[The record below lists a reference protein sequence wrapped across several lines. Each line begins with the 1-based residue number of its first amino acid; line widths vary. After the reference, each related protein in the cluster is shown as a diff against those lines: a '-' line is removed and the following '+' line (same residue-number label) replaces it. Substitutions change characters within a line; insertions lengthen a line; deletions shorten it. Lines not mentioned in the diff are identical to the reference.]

1 VTSSRRRRVA
11 IVAVWI
17 LPALVATLGLR
28 LVPSRLNP
36 DLGLLAILAAQLL
49 IWLPWG
55 LWSTLIAALGERF
68 PFERGALLRSLA
80 AHALLGVFVVFA
92 QIAVIWSV
100 TLTFGMNERRGL
112 DSMVVIGIRQ
122 YGDLL
127 LVIYGAV
134 VGTFAGLR
142 WQRQWQAAALQA
154 AQLRED
160 VARASLQALRA
171 QLNPHFLFNA
181 LNAVVTLI
189 GRDPSLARDMLVR
202 LADLLR
208 ATLTAGEA
216 QESTLN
222 QELDL
227 TRRYLEIEQLRFV
240 DRLRVEW
247 KVDPGLG
254 DWLVPAFALQPLVE
268 NALRHGLARRR
279 APGVV
284 EIVARRDGD
293 VLELRVGNDG
303 PDDDGAPPATRDGA
317 GIALDNLRSRCA
329 RLYGD
334 AATLELRP
342 RADRGMD
349 AILRLPR
356 HAGGGVSGV
365 AAAGTAPRHR

>member
-1 VTSSRRRRVA
+1 VTASRRLRIA
-11 IVAVWI
+11 TVAVWV

-36 DLGLLAILAAQLL
+36 DLGLLPILASQLL

-55 LWSTLIAALGERF
+55 LWSAMIAALGERL
-68 PFERGALLRSLA
+68 PFERGGLLRSLA
-80 AHALLGVFVVFA
+80 AHTALGVFVVLA

-100 TLTFGMNERRGL
+100 SVSFGMNEVRGVE
-112 DSMVVIGIRQ
+112 SMLVIGIRQ

-127 LVIYGAV
+127 FVIYGAV

-142 WQRQWQAAALQA
+142 WHRRWQATALQA

-160 VARASLQALRA
+160 VARASLQALRS

-189 GRDPSLARDMLVR
+189 GRDPALARDVLVR

-208 ATLTAGEA
+208 ATLAAGEA
-216 QESTLN
+216 QESSLE
-222 QELDL
+222 QELQL
-227 TRRYLEIEQLRFV
+227 TRQYLEIEELRFA
-240 DRLRVEW
+240 DRLRVVW
-247 KVDPGLG
+247 SVDEGLG
-254 DWLVPAFALQPLVE
+254 AWAVPAFALQPLVE

-284 EIVARRDGD
+284 EVVARRDGD
-293 VLELRVGNDG
+293 LLELRVGNDG
-303 PDDDGAPPATRDGA
+303 PDDDAEPPARGGA
-317 GIALDNLRSRCA
+317 GIALANLRARCE
-329 RLYGD
+329 RLYGSR
-334 AATLELRP
+334 AALELRP

-349 AILRLPR
+349 AILRLPLR
-356 HAGGGVSGV
+356 IA
-365 AAAGTAPRHR
+365 

>member
-1 VTSSRRRRVA
+1 MTGSRRLRVA
-11 IVAVWI
+11 IVAVWV

-36 DLGLLAILAAQLL
+36 DLGLFSILASQLL

-55 LWSTLIAALGERF
+55 LWSTLIAALGERL
-68 PFERGALLRSLA
+68 PFERGRLLRSLA

-92 QIAVIWSV
+92 QIAVIWTV
-100 TLTFGMNERRGL
+100 TLTFGMNEARGL
-112 DSMVVIGIRQ
+112 ESMAVIGIRQ

-127 LVIYGAV
+127 VVIYGAV

-154 AQLRED
+154 VQLRED

-189 GRDPSLARDMLVR
+189 GRDPASARDMLVR

-216 QESTLN
+216 QESTLD

-227 TRRYLEIEQLRFV
+227 TRRYLEIEQLRFA

-247 KVDPGLG
+247 HVEAGLG
-254 DWLVPAFALQPLVE
+254 AWLVPAFALQPLVE

-279 APGVV
+279 APGLV
-284 EIVARRDGD
+284 EIVARRDGAM
-293 VLELRVGNDG
+293 LELRVGNDG
-303 PDDDGAPPATRDGA
+303 PDDDAEVAGTRDGA
-317 GIALDNLRSRCA
+317 GIALENLRARCA
-329 RLYGD
+329 RLHGD

-342 RADRGMD
+342 RADRGMN
-349 AILRLPR
+349 AILRLPGR
-356 HAGGGVSGV
+356 SA
-365 AAAGTAPRHR
+365 TP

>member
-1 VTSSRRRRVA
+1 MNPSRRLRIA

-17 LPALVATLGLR
+17 VPALVATLGLR

-36 DLGLLAILAAQLL
+36 DLGLLAILASQLL

-55 LWSTLIAALGERF
+55 VWSSLIAALGERL
-68 PFERGALLRSLA
+68 PFERGGLLRSLA
-80 AHALLGVFVVFA
+80 AHAALGVFVVLA
-92 QIAVIWSV
+92 QIVVIWAV
-100 TLTFGMNERRGL
+100 TLAFGMNEPRSL
-112 DSMVVIGIRQ
+112 ESTLVIGIRL

-127 LVIYGAV
+127 LVIYCAV

-189 GRDPSLARDMLVR
+189 GRDPALARDMVVR

-216 QESTLN
+216 QETSLD

-227 TRRYLEIEQLRFV
+227 TRRYLEIEQLRFA

-247 KVDPGLG
+247 VIEPGLG
-254 DWLVPAFALQPLVE
+254 HWRVPAFALQPLVE

-279 APGVV
+279 APGTVQ
-284 EIVARRDGD
+284 IVARRDAAM
-293 VLELRVGNDG
+293 LELRVGNDG
-303 PDDDGAPPATRDGA
+303 PDDDVSLPPMAGEGA
-317 GIALDNLRSRCA
+317 GIAIGNLRARCE
-329 RLYGD
+329 RLYGAD
-334 AATLELRP
+334 ASLELRP

-349 AILRLPR
+349 AILRLPQR
-356 HAGGGVSGV
+356 TG
-365 AAAGTAPRHR
+365 